1 MKAGGLPRP
10 VSVNSVGNSSSGSRK
25 GKAGS
30 GSQSNKSGRSTAGS
44 AGSNHGKKAGGSS
57 YERGTKVVPYR
68 KPLRINIAM
77 ILFAVILIYV
87 GYSVIRYATTRQVV
101 AYEVRTGSLQTNR
114 VYEGLALRDEEVVY
128 TEYSGYVNY
137 YSLELDRLAYG
148 DLAATID
155 ESGEVQKYLAQTTSE
170 DTILSDADYETLA
183 EDIVAFRED
192 FDPVNFSAVYDF
204 KTSLQSTIQKITN
217 NSVLSDIESIANAA
231 SLHYLY
237 TDDTGYIVYNV
248 DGYEELTFEDLTI
261 SDFDSTNYDAG
272 DLESNSLLGSGDP
285 VYKLELSEDW
295 SIVIRVSTAEEVEEL
310 EEEEVV
316 KVRFLKNQYES
327 WGTIGQIREAEDG
340 YYYVEL
346 TFTNSMMT
354 FATDRF
360 INIELITDDT
370 TGLKIPKSALVDDE
384 FYVVPRKY
392 VTTGASGS
400 DGVLRRTVDED
411 GVSSSEFVEVT
422 PYEKD
427 GDSDNYYLDQSSLR
441 DGDVLIMPDSSETLT
456 LSSLMLDT
464 LTGVYNINEGYADFK
479 QVTKLAENDEY
490 AIVKSN
496 TTYGLREYDY
506 IVLDAS
512 TMTPNEFIYE

>member
-1 MKAGGLPRP
+1 MSR
-10 VSVNSVGNSSSGSRK
+10 NSDGKRKNGSGSH
-25 GKAGS
+25 
-30 GSQSNKSGRSTAGS
+30 SQSNKSGRNGAKS
-44 AGSNHGKKAGGSS
+44 AGPKSAKTTGRAS
-57 YERGTKVVPYR
+57 YEGSTRVVPYR
-68 KPLRINIAM
+68 RPLRINIAM
-77 ILFAVILIYV
+77 IFFAVILIYV
-87 GYSVIRYATTRQVV
+87 GYSVIRYVTTKQVV

-114 VYEGLALRDEEVVY
+114 IYEGLALRDEEVVLS
-128 TEYSGYVNY
+128 EYSGYVNY

-170 DTILSDADYETLA
+170 DTILSEANYETLA
-183 EDIVAFRED
+183 EDIVSFRED
-192 FDPVNFSAVYDF
+192 FDADHFSTVYDF
-204 KTSLQSTIQKITN
+204 KTSLQGTIQKITN

-248 DGYEELTFEDLTI
+248 DGYEDLTFEDLTI

-285 VYKLELSEDW
+285 VYKLAVSEDW
-295 SIVIRVSTAEEVEEL
+295 SIVIRVATAEEVEEL
-310 EEEEVV
+310 EEESVV

-384 FYVVPRKY
+384 FYVVPREY
-392 VTTGASGS
+392 VTTGASGA

-411 GVSSSEFVEVT
+411 GVASSEFIEVT

-427 GDSDNYYLDQSSLR
+427 GDSANYYLDQSTLR

-456 LSSLMLDT
+456 LDDSTMLDT

-479 QVTKLAENDEY
+479 QVTKLAENEEY